1 MLDWFTNKFI
11 PKYKPNKKE
20 EIVITIIKSLLEQN
34 DTDIKMA
41 PITDRYYILNKRL
54 EYWVK
59 VSADGISITNH
70 KFTYTN
76 ASSMQ
81 FQDMVIEI
89 VKKAIEAHR
98 NEFEATVFQNE
109 LDLLQSI
116 VKNIKNTK

>member
-89 VKKAIEAHR
+89 VKTAIEALR

>member
-1 MLDWFTNKFI
+1 MLEWLTNKFI

-20 EIVITIIKSLLEQN
+20 EIVITIVKSLLEQN

-41 PITDRYYILNKRL
+41 PITGRYYILNKRL

-59 VSADGISITNH
+59 ISEDGISITNH

-76 ASSMQ
+76 ASPMQ

-98 NEFEATVFQNE
+98 TEFEATVFQNE
-109 LDLLQSI
+109 VDLLQSI

>member
-1 MLDWFTNKFI
+1 MLEWLTNKFI

-20 EIVITIIKSLLEQN
+20 EIVITIVKSLLEQN

-41 PITDRYYILNKRL
+41 PITGRYYILNKRL

-59 VSADGISITNH
+59 VSQDGISITNH

-76 ASSMQ
+76 ASPMQ
-81 FQDMVIEI
+81 FQNMVIEI
-89 VKKAIEAHR
+89 VKTAIEAHR
-98 NEFEATVFQNE
+98 NKFEATVFQNE

>member
-1 MLDWFTNKFI
+1 MLEWLTNKFI

-34 DTDIKMA
+34 DTDVKMA

-70 KFTYTN
+70 KFTYTS

-89 VKKAIEAHR
+89 VKTAIEAHR
-98 NEFEATVFQNE
+98 NKFEATVFQNE